1 LTKIQRMPMSP
12 IGPSNSLVNPRFANI
27 STFAHLP
34 RIDQLETGCD
44 IAIVGAPFDAGV
56 SYRPGARFGP
66 QGIRAGSQLLRPFDP
81 ALGISPFDLVQVAD
95 CGDLAINP
103 FALDVAIEQ
112 IYSGAQQ
119 LLATSPRL
127 MVLGGDHTI
136 TLPLLRAAHEI
147 YGPLAVVHFDSHLD
161 TWDTYFGAPYTHGT
175 PFRRAYEDGLLA
187 PKACSH
193 IGTRGPLYGVDDLT
207 DDASF
212 GFEITSADTLDAK
225 GSENI
230 AEQVRARCADYK
242 VYLSLDIDVL
252 DPAYAPGTGTPEAGG
267 PSSGD
272 ILRLL
277 RALRG
282 LPIVGCDVVEVSPA
296 YDHAEVTSI
305 AASHIAYTMIGLMA
319 ENLSS

>member
-1 LTKIQRMPMSP
+1 MSP

-34 RIDQLETGCD
+34 RIDQLDSRCD

-81 ALGISPFDLVQVAD
+81 ALKIAPFGIVQVAD
-95 CGDLAINP
+95 CGDLSINP
-103 FALDVAIEQ
+103 FSLEVAIDQ
-112 IYSGAQQ
+112 IQSGATA
-119 LLATSPRL
+119 LLATSQRL

-136 TLPLLRAAHEI
+136 TLPLLRAASELH
-147 YGPLAVVHFDSHLD
+147 GPLAVVHFDSHLD

-175 PFRRAYEDGLLA
+175 PFRRAYEEELLA
-187 PKACSH
+187 PWACSH
-193 IGTRGPLYGVDDLT
+193 IGTRGPLYGASDLV

-212 GFEITSADTLDAK
+212 GFEITTADELSNQGVQA
-225 GSENI
+225 I
-230 AEQVRARCADYK
+230 AERIRNRCGDYK

-277 RALRG
+277 RALKG

-296 YDHAEVTSI
+296 YDHAEITSI
-305 AASHIAYTMIGLMA
+305 AASHIAYTMIGLMTQS
-319 ENLSS
+319 LSA